1 MDPVLFVRQAAHF
14 QSMDLD
20 RVEDVRGL
28 QSSPRSRLRS
38 SRGDRAGS
46 VPCGR
51 QCVVKPEQLV
61 SVALTLGCG
70 KFIDRPATN

>member
-14 QSMDLD
+14 QSMELD

-46 VPCGR
+46 VPCGW